1 MTPGTVMG
9 EPFDSARLDELD
21 PAARDRFFEGLMAG
35 SRSSGIERR
44 GARRAPL
51 SFGQRRLW
59 FLHQLEPASSA
70 HNLHSATR
78 LRGELDATALTDAF
92 ASVVARHE
100 VLRSTIDANHG
111 DPVQVVQPT
120 PAFPLERFDL
130 RSLDS
135 RGRERSVVGQ
145 AQRFSEIPFSLDD
158 CPMVRAQLL
167 QLAGDEH
174 VLLVQVP
181 HLVADGWSLGILLEE
196 LQVAYA
202 AIVRGGEPAWAPLPI
217 QYSDYSMWLTESI
230 AAIEARDLPF
240 WVDNVG
246 AHREPL
252 DLVTDRPR
260 PSRQTFSGASLT
272 VCLPVAVVHD
282 VQTLCRDR
290 GATPFMGLL
299 SAFAVL
305 ICAHGATDSV
315 AIGSPVAGRTR
326 PELEPLIGYFGN
338 MLVLQ
343 ADLTGDPSFN
353 DLVDRMRAVV
363 LRALDHQDL
372 PFERLVEA
380 VSPPRQ
386 LSHTPLFQ
394 VAFVHQNAP
403 STEFEF
409 GRLSAEPL
417 DVGNANAPYDL
428 DLDIAPRADG
438 SIDATFTY
446 NADLFDRWRI
456 ERMAEHYIGILHAVL
471 AEPTTPVAHLDWL
484 TPQETRDIL
493 RWNDTTRPPAEARH
507 FMDAFERLASA
518 RPHAPAARC
527 GSEELSYRELDVRSG
542 DVARVLRAD
551 GIQRGDR
558 VGMLADRSMDYL
570 VALLGI
576 LRAGAVYVPFPPTH
590 PPSRLRRFLNVAQ
603 PRALIAEATHRSL
616 ADDVIGPDGPTR
628 RLELDVVL
636 AEKPNP
642 GAVDGEP
649 IGINPGDL
657 AYVLFTSGS
666 TGEPKG
672 VMVDHRGFLNH
683 LLAKIEDLGMTAI
696 DRLVQN
702 GPQSFDISVWQ
713 FLAPLACGAAVEIV
727 PDDIAGNPGALLE
740 CCSGAGATV
749 LQVVPAMLRELLAE
763 AAGRDAD
770 WRDRLALRW
779 IVPTGDALP
788 LDVVQSWFELF
799 PDVPVLNTY
808 GATEC
813 SDDQCHAVIGQ
824 LEQLNSEMPIVTIG
838 SPVRNMQAHVLDR
851 DLAPVPIGVPGELY
865 LGGIGVG
872 PGYLGSAQLTA
883 LAFVPDP
890 FTTVPGARMYATG
903 DRVVRREDGSLQF
916 LGREGDLIKIRGFR
930 VEPGEVQSALLKE
943 PDVREALVVEAGPP
957 GDQRLVAY
965 VETSGGADIVR
976 PLRQALGQRLP
987 AYMVPATIL
996 PLERFPLNT
1005 SGKIDRRALPPPDY
1019 GRSRFDPPGSE
1030 LEEYVSRLWADLL
1043 QVERVGRQ
1051 DSFFE
1056 LGGHSIIAVRM
1067 LARIAS
1073 ERQVDLPLTSVF
1085 EHEILADF
1093 ATAIEQAETGH
1104 VDLEAMLQMVEA
1116 MSDSEVEEALEND
1129 D

>member
-1 MTPGTVMG
+1 
-9 EPFDSARLDELD
+9 
-21 PAARDRFFEGLMAG
+21 
-35 SRSSGIERR
+35 
-44 GARRAPL
+44 
-51 SFGQRRLW
+51 
-59 FLHQLEPASSA
+59 
-70 HNLHSATR
+70 
-78 LRGELDATALTDAF
+78 
-92 ASVVARHE
+92 
-100 VLRSTIDANHG
+100 
-111 DPVQVVQPT
+111 
-120 PAFPLERFDL
+120 
-130 RSLDS
+130 
-135 RGRERSVVGQ
+135 
-145 AQRFSEIPFSLDD
+145 
-158 CPMVRAQLL
+158 
-167 QLAGDEH
+167 
-174 VLLVQVP
+174 
-181 HLVADGWSLGILLEE
+181 
-196 LQVAYA
+196 
-202 AIVRGGEPAWAPLPI
+202 
-217 QYSDYSMWLTESI
+217 
-230 AAIEARDLPF
+230 
-240 WVDNVG
+240 
-246 AHREPL
+246 
-252 DLVTDRPR
+252 
-260 PSRQTFSGASLT
+260 
-272 VCLPVAVVHD
+272 
-282 VQTLCRDR
+282 
-290 GATPFMGLL
+290 
-299 SAFAVL
+299 
-305 ICAHGATDSV
+305 
-315 AIGSPVAGRTR
+315 
-326 PELEPLIGYFGN
+326 
-338 MLVLQ
+338 
-343 ADLTGDPSFN
+343 
-353 DLVDRMRAVV
+353 
-363 LRALDHQDL
+363 
-372 PFERLVEA
+372 
-380 VSPPRQ
+380 
-386 LSHTPLFQ
+386 
-394 VAFVHQNAP
+394 
-403 STEFEF
+403 
-409 GRLSAEPL
+409 
-417 DVGNANAPYDL
+417 
-428 DLDIAPRADG
+428 
-438 SIDATFTY
+438 
-446 NADLFDRWRI
+446 
-456 ERMAEHYIGILHAVL
+456 
-471 AEPTTPVAHLDWL
+471 
-484 TPQETRDIL
+484 
-493 RWNDTTRPPAEARH
+493 
-507 FMDAFERLASA
+507 
-518 RPHAPAARC
+518 
-527 GSEELSYRELDVRSG
+527 
-542 DVARVLRAD
+542 
-551 GIQRGDR
+551 
-558 VGMLADRSMDYL
+558 
-570 VALLGI
+570 
-576 LRAGAVYVPFPPTH
+576 
-590 PPSRLRRFLNVAQ
+590 
-603 PRALIAEATHRSL
+603 
-616 ADDVIGPDGPTR
+616 
-628 RLELDVVL
+628 
-636 AEKPNP
+636 
-642 GAVDGEP
+642 
-649 IGINPGDL
+649 
-657 AYVLFTSGS
+657 
-666 TGEPKG
+666 
-672 VMVDHRGFLNH
+672 MVDHRGFLNH